1 MAGTLSR
8 SKPSPVTGV
17 VATTWNAGIWR
28 AGAGVDGGEGAG
40 AETRGGGGEG
50 AGAGA
55 ETGGDG
61 AARAGLAAGV
71 TLRTGGRSRGGE
83 TVISGSVSATWARAA
98 LSSVNA
104 SGSIKAPSATAPNRR
119 RLLTLSRE
127 AARST
132 SPATHTARPR
142 LAYEPLL
149 WTNPSGLSGYL
160 LPIRIGTFGNVA
172 PRPHVPILDRQPAS
186 SRKLIGSR
194 QRRASFSSRTF
205 LRARAGLLSLHYRG
219 GRIRSVQLV
228 HLATL
233 HKVPATY
240 ALREIAEVGGLMSY
254 GVNITEA
261 LRGVTRARNGRT
273 TALFAFECKS
283 FLDNIIAGLGRSDVR
298 DYPHGSR

>member
-1 MAGTLSR
+1 MARTLSR
-8 SKPSPVTGV
+8 SKRSPVTGV

-50 AGAGA
+50 AGA
-55 ETGGDG
+55 ETVGDG
-61 AARAGLAAGV
+61 AARTGLAAGV
-71 TLRTGGRSRGGE
+71 ALRTGGRSRGGE

-149 WTNPSGLSGYL
+149 WTNPSGLSVYL

-172 PRPHVPILDRQPAS
+172 PRPLVPILVRHPAS

-194 QRRASFSSRTF
+194 QG
-205 LRARAGLLSLHYRG
+205 RARGRNTVVRPHRQPRHAYSTPKHPARSPVRLS
-219 GRIRSVQLV
+219 
-228 HLATL
+228 
-233 HKVPATY
+233 
-240 ALREIAEVGGLMSY
+240 
-254 GVNITEA
+254 NIHRKCTQ
-261 LRGVTRARNGRT
+261 
-273 TALFAFECKS
+273 
-283 FLDNIIAGLGRSDVR
+283 
-298 DYPHGSR
+298 

>member
-83 TVISGSVSATWARAA
+83 TVISGSVTPTWARAT

-186 SRKLIGSR
+186 ARKLIGSR

-205 LRARAGLLSLHYRG
+205 LRARAGLLSLHYPRRTDAASG
-219 GRIRSVQLV
+219 GDLVLRNPIIGIVCCACGAIGHAAAALPMSVMNSRCFMYSPQ
-228 HLATL
+228 AEDNTL
-233 HKVPATY
+233 LH
-240 ALREIAEVGGLMSY
+240 R
-254 GVNITEA
+254 
-261 LRGVTRARNGRT
+261 
-273 TALFAFECKS
+273 
-283 FLDNIIAGLGRSDVR
+283 
-298 DYPHGSR
+298 

>member
-55 ETGGDG
+55 ETVGDG
-61 AARAGLAAGV
+61 AARTGLAAGV
-71 TLRTGGRSRGGE
+71 ALRTGGRSRGGE

-186 SRKLIGSR
+186 QGS
-194 QRRASFSSRTF
+194 
-205 LRARAGLLSLHYRG
+205 
-219 GRIRSVQLV
+219 
-228 HLATL
+228 
-233 HKVPATY
+233 
-240 ALREIAEVGGLMSY
+240 
-254 GVNITEA
+254 
-261 LRGVTRARNGRT
+261 
-273 TALFAFECKS
+273 
-283 FLDNIIAGLGRSDVR
+283 
-298 DYPHGSR
+298 

>member
-55 ETGGDG
+55 ETVGDG
-61 AARAGLAAGV
+61 AARTGLAAGV
-71 TLRTGGRSRGGE
+71 ALRTGGRSRGGE

-194 QRRASFSSRTF
+194 QRRARGRNTVVRPHRQPRHAYSTPKNP
-205 LRARAGLLSLHYRG
+205 ARSPVRLSNIHRDLYR
-219 GRIRSVQLV
+219 
-228 HLATL
+228 
-233 HKVPATY
+233 
-240 ALREIAEVGGLMSY
+240 
-254 GVNITEA
+254 
-261 LRGVTRARNGRT
+261 
-273 TALFAFECKS
+273 
-283 FLDNIIAGLGRSDVR
+283 
-298 DYPHGSR
+298 

>member
-1 MAGTLSR
+1 PVAG
-8 SKPSPVTGV
+8 G

-28 AGAGVDGGEGAG
+28 GGAGVDGGEGAG

-50 AGAGA
+50 AGA
-55 ETGGDG
+55 ETVGDG

-83 TVISGSVSATWARAA
+83 TVISGSVTPTWARAT

-119 RLLTLSRE
+119 RWLALSRE

-205 LRARAGLLSLHYRG
+205 LRARADLLSLHYPRRTDAASARIPVQGRATPG
-219 GRIRSVQLV
+219 GS
-228 HLATL
+228 
-233 HKVPATY
+233 
-240 ALREIAEVGGLMSY
+240 
-254 GVNITEA
+254 
-261 LRGVTRARNGRT
+261 
-273 TALFAFECKS
+273 
-283 FLDNIIAGLGRSDVR
+283 LGRR
-298 DYPHGSR
+298 ATAAQR